1 MSKKVCLLFL
11 FQYTLGTFIFGQS
24 ARPNAP
30 SPTVRPSQA
39 QWVAQV
45 LDTLTLD
52 QKIGQ
57 LFWLPYS
64 GTVDLQD
71 MKSLVRTYHLG
82 GIIFQ
87 DFPTAPLA
95 QLTRHLQQRA
105 SVPLLFGAEDLLLSG
120 SSREATPPLLQPV
133 TLGAIQS
140 AECRYAAGTEVAR
153 QYRAWGVH
161 VNFSPT
167 VAVGFGGDEQPLA
180 TRFSEDPSASLAR
193 GIPYMQGMIDDG
205 LIPTFQRL
213 PAETDAQSTRAGLAG
228 RRRSKDTSP
237 NLQGT
242 RVAQLG
248 PILRPTYRTNPT
260 DLTLATLAYQ
270 PSLPEFLLL
279 NGLVFSEPLNQLG
292 DQQNGSL
299 VEALQAGN
307 DVLYAPRDM
316 ATAQRV
322 IKKALKSG
330 ELSLEVIDRKVAQQ
344 LRLKYQVGLDHP
356 AADTIARPRASDIN
370 RALLLKQQLYEE
382 AITVVR
388 NRKHLLPVGTLDTL
402 TFAALSI
409 TDDPSHTRPFQESLD
424 HYAGFAHYVMP
435 QQSENFDY
443 EESYERLRRYDHV
456 VVGIHPTDAD
466 KRRVLPK
473 KTLAFLKFLH
483 EETALTLIVFD
494 GPEQLRDFESF
505 STLVCAYENDSLAQW
520 VVPQILFGAREAK
533 GMLPSRV
540 NSDLPAGTGERTEAL
555 GRLAYTVPEAVGLN
569 ADTLQ
574 LIDTLANWAIREQAT
589 PGCQVL
595 VARNGA
601 IVFSKSYGYQTY
613 DSLLPVNN
621 QTIYDIASVTKVA
634 ATTQAMMFLQERG
647 AVKLDNKLSSYLPE
661 LYNTDKRNIT
671 IREAL
676 LHRAGL
682 RSYVPFWQMT
692 RDKYGLHSELYRFS
706 VETDFTTQIASGLYA
721 TPSLR
726 DSLWQWTI
734 QSRLVKRRGRRL
746 SWKPDH
752 GYRYSDLGFYML
764 HRLIEQVTQQPMDEF
779 MEQNFYAPLGLQ
791 TLTYRPLCRFSQL
804 RIAPTEEDKLFRNS
818 LVRGTVHDEGAALC
832 GGVAGHAGLFSNAH
846 DLAVLMQMNL
856 QDGYYGGTRYL
867 QPGTV
872 ERFSTRQFNDSR
884 RALGWDKPEYLR
896 NGGPTAA
903 EASFSSYG
911 HLGFTGTSV
920 WVDPQYDLVYVFLSN
935 RVHPDARNTKLLT
948 EGIRTKIQSVV
959 YRAMEDYDGK

>member
-11 FQYTLGTFIFGQS
+11 FQYVLGTFVFGQS
-24 ARPNAP
+24 ALPNATSFP
-30 SPTVRPSQA
+30 PRLPQA

-57 LFWLPYS
+57 LFWIPYS

-71 MKSLVRTYHLG
+71 IESLVRKYHLG

-87 DFPTAPLA
+87 DFSTDPLA
-95 QLTRHLQQRA
+95 RLTHQLQQGA
-105 SVPLLFGAEDLLLSG
+105 SVPLLFGANNLLASTSSSQRKLS
-120 SSREATPPLLQPV
+120 PV
-133 TLGAIQS
+133 KPATLGAIQDTD
-140 AECRYAAGTEVAR
+140 YLYTAGGDVAK
-153 QYRAWGVH
+153 QYRARGIH
-161 VNFSPT
+161 LNFSPT
-167 VAVGFGGDEQPLA
+167 VAIGFEASEQPLA
-180 TRFSEDPSASLAR
+180 TRFAENPAVSLAR
-193 GIPYMQGMIDDG
+193 GITYMQGMIDDG
-205 LIPTFQRL
+205 LIPSFRRL
-213 PAETDAQSTRAGLAG
+213 PAETTAQNTQAGLAE
-228 RRRSKDTSP
+228 RRKRKHLHDLRGS
-237 NLQGT
+237 L
-242 RVAQLG
+242 VAQVGRIQQREPLFN
-248 PILRPTYRTNPT
+248 PVDISIPTST
-260 DLTLATLAYQ
+260 YQ

-279 NGLVFSEPLNQLG
+279 NGLVFSE
-292 DQQNGSL
+292 SL
-299 VEALQAGN
+299 SELSKKQEELLLEALRAGN
-307 DVLYAPRDM
+307 DVLYDVSNVPAAIQTVR
-316 ATAQRV
+316 Q
-322 IKKALKSG
+322 ALKAGDISQ
-330 ELSLEVIDRKVAQQ
+330 EAIDRKVAKQ
-344 LRLKYQVGLDHP
+344 LQLKYQAGLDYLP
-356 AADTIARPRASDIN
+356 ADTIAKARQSDIN
-370 RALLLKQQLYEE
+370 RTLLRKQQLYEE
-382 AITVVR
+382 AITIVR
-388 NRKHLLPVGTLDTL
+388 NEKRLLPVRTLDTL
-402 TFAALSI
+402 TFAALTI
-409 TDDPSHTRPFQESLD
+409 TDHPEQTQSFQESLN
-424 HYAGFAHYVMP
+424 HYADFAHYTIP
-435 QQSENFDY
+435 QRSERFDY
-443 EESYERLRRYDHV
+443 EEVYERLRRYDHI
-456 VVGIHPTDAD
+456 VVGIHDSD
-466 KRRVLPK
+466 SNKRRLLPK

-483 EETALTLIVFD
+483 EETALTLVVFD
-494 GPEQLRDFESF
+494 KPEQLRDVEHF

-520 VVPQILFGAREAK
+520 VVPQILFGGRAAK
-533 GMLPSRV
+533 GALPSRV
-540 NSDLPAGTGERTEAL
+540 SRKLPVGTGERTETL
-555 GRLAYTVPEAVGLN
+555 GRLVYTVPEAVGLN

-601 IVFSKSYGYQTY
+601 VVFSKSYGYQTY
-613 DSLLPVNN
+613 DSLLPINN

-647 AVKLDNKLSSYLPE
+647 AIKLDNKLSSYLPE

-671 IREAL
+671 VREAM

-692 RDKYGLHSELYRFS
+692 RDKYGLHTELYRFS
-706 VETDFTTQIASGLYA
+706 VETDFTNQIASGLYA

-734 QSRLVKRRGRRL
+734 QSKMVKQRGRRL
-746 SWKPDH
+746 SWKPNYS
-752 GYRYSDLGFYML
+752 YRYSDLGFYML
-764 HRLIEQVTQQPMDEF
+764 HRLIEQVTQQPMDVF

-791 TLTYRPLCRFSQL
+791 TLTYQPLCKFSQL

-872 ERFSTRQFNDSR
+872 ARFSTRQFNDSR
-884 RALGWDKPEYLR
+884 RALGWDKPEYIR
-896 NGGPTAA
+896 DGGPTAP
-903 EASFSSYG
+903 EAPFSSYG

-920 WVDPQYDLVYVFLSN
+920 WVDPKYNLVYVFLSN

-959 YRAMEDYDGK
+959 YRAMEDYDGR

>member
-11 FQYTLGTFIFGQS
+11 FQFALSTLIFSQS
-24 ARPNAP
+24 TPPHSP
-30 SPTVRPSQA
+30 SFPPRLSQA

-57 LFWLPYS
+57 LFWIPYS

-71 MKSLVRTYHLG
+71 IESLVRTYHLG

-95 QLTRHLQQRA
+95 GLTRHLQRQA
-105 SVPLLFGAEDLLLSG
+105 SVPMLFGAGDLLISP
-120 SSREATPPLLQPV
+120 SSTEEASSLVEPT
-133 TLGAIQS
+133 TLGAIRDP
-140 AECRYAAGTEVAR
+140 EYLYAAGGSVAR
-153 QYRAWGVH
+153 QYRAWGIH
-161 VNFSPT
+161 LNFSPT
-167 VAVGFGGDEQPLA
+167 VAVGFDADEQPLA
-180 TRFSEDPSASLAR
+180 TRFHEDPVASLTR
-193 GIPYMQGMIDDG
+193 GVTYMQGMIDDG
-205 LIPTFQRL
+205 LVPSFRRL
-213 PAETDAQSTRAGLAG
+213 SAETATQRTQAGLAG
-228 RRRSKDTSP
+228 RRKKADSHDLR
-237 NLQGT
+237 GT
-242 RVAQLG
+242 LVAQAGSIQREESLFG
-248 PILRPTYRTNPT
+248 PVTPGIPT
-260 DLTLATLAYQ
+260 LTYQ
-270 PSLPEFLLL
+270 PSLTEFLLL
-279 NGLVFSEPLNQLG
+279 NGLVFSEPLNETG
-292 DQQNGSL
+292 DKQDEL
-299 VEALQAGN
+299 LLEALRAGN
-307 DVLYAPRDM
+307 DVLYAPRNIPM
-316 ATAQRV
+316 ARRA

-330 ELSLEVIDRKVAQQ
+330 DIPQEAIDQRVTKQ
-344 LRLKYQVGLDHP
+344 LQLKYQTGLDHP
-356 AADTIARPRASDIN
+356 ATDTIARPRQSELN
-370 RALLLKQQLYEE
+370 RALLLKQQLYE
-382 AITVVR
+382 AAVTVVR
-388 NRKHLLPVGTLDTL
+388 NQKQLLPVRILDTL

-409 TDDPSHTRPFQESLD
+409 TDHPEQTRSFQESLD
-424 HYAGFAHYVMP
+424 HYAGFAHYAIP
-435 QQSENFDY
+435 RQSEHFDY
-443 EESYERLRRYDHV
+443 EEVYGRLTHYDHV
-456 VVGIHPTDAD
+456 VVGIHDTDANK
-466 KRRVLPK
+466 KRTLPK

-483 EETALTLIVFD
+483 EETDLTLVVFG
-494 GPEQLRDFESF
+494 GPDQLRDFEHF

-533 GMLPSRV
+533 GTLPSRV
-540 NSDLPAGTGERTEAL
+540 SRDLPAGTGERTETL

-595 VARNGA
+595 VARHGA

-647 AVKLDNKLSSYLPE
+647 AIKLDNKLSSYLPE
-661 LYNTDKRNIT
+661 LYNTDKRSIT

-692 RDKYGLHSELYRFS
+692 RNKYGLHTELYRFS

-734 QSRLVKRRGRRL
+734 QSKMVKRRGRRL
-746 SWKPDH
+746 SWKPDY

-764 HRLIEQVTQQPMDEF
+764 HRLIEQVTQQPLDVF
-779 MEQNFYAPLGLQ
+779 MEQNFYVPLGLQ
-791 TLTYRPLCRFSQL
+791 TLTYQPLCKFSQL

-856 QDGYYGGTRYL
+856 QDGYYGGTQYL

-896 NGGPTAA
+896 NGGPTAP

-920 WVDPQYDLVYVFLSN
+920 WVDPKYDLIYVFLSN

-959 YRAMEDYDGK
+959 YRAMEDYEGK